1 MYHFFKRIFDFSATL
16 LGLVIIL
23 PLFIIIAIL
32 VWINHGL
39 PVIFRQERVGKN
51 EKIFIMYKFRTMTNE
66 NDQYGNLLPDNKRIT
81 KFGSFIRKTSLDE
94 LPELINVLK
103 GDMSL
108 VGPRPLLPRYL
119 PYYTS
124 RERLRHKV
132 RPGITGLAQ
141 VNGRN
146 ILNWDERLEL
156 DVQYVENLSFISDL
170 KIFFKTFII
179 IFKPSKNVGLN
190 IIDDYD
196 VYKKNLIND
205 KTQND

>member
-1 MYHFFKRIFDFSATL
+1 MYQFFKRIFDFSATL
-16 LGLVIIL
+16 LGLAIIL

-51 EKIFIMYKFRTMTNE
+51 EKIFIMYKFRTMTND

-81 KFGSFIRKTSLDE
+81 KFGSFLRKTSLDE

-108 VGPRPLLPRYL
+108 VGPRPLLVEYL
-119 PYYTS
+119 PYYNQ
-124 RERLRHKV
+124 REKLRHKV

-141 VNGRN
+141 VSGRN
-146 ILNWDERLEL
+146 FINWDKRLAL
-156 DVQYVENLSFISDL
+156 DVEYVEKMSFKLDI
-170 KIFFKTFII
+170 KILFKTFLDVILSRNISVNTNDVEPSFIEYRLKKII
-179 IFKPSKNVGLN
+179 K
-190 IIDDYD
+190 
-196 VYKKNLIND
+196 
-205 KTQND
+205 